1 MPFEFRLPDIG
12 EGIHEGEIVKWLV
25 KEGDIVREDQPM
37 VEVMTDKATVEIPA
51 PRAGKILKLNAK
63 EGETVKVGSV
73 LVIIEELGEAK
84 PESQKTPPSAHP
96 RHGEGS
102 SSTLTPIP
110 SPLRGRGEQ
119 RGEGAWEGGQGVRSE
134 ATATN
139 VAAPPPP
146 SPATPTA
153 APAQRVLATPATR
166 KLARELGVD
175 ISQIQG
181 TGPGGRVTDEDVRR
195 FAAARTAPQPPPTPS
210 PAPTP
215 PPAAPAFAPGAVVTD
230 RREERIPLR
239 GIRKR
244 IAEHMHQSKT
254 TAAHFT
260 YVDEV
265 DMTELIQIREQMKP
279 LAEQKG
285 VKLTYLPFIVKAS
298 VAALKE
304 MPILNASID
313 EAKGEIV
320 IKKYYNI
327 GIATATDEGLI
338 VPVIKDADRKSLLE
352 IAMEIERL
360 AKAAREGKI
369 ALSDLQG
376 GTFTITSLGALGGLF
391 ATPVINYPEVAILG
405 IHEIKK
411 RPVVRDNQIVIRDI
425 MYVSLSFDHRLIDG
439 DVGARFCKKIIS
451 YLENP
456 KLLFLELV

>member
-84 PESQKTPPSAHP
+84 PEPKREVVEAPPQREPEPVAAAV
-96 RHGEGS
+96 
-102 SSTLTPIP
+102 ST
-110 SPLRGRGEQ
+110 
-119 RGEGAWEGGQGVRSE
+119 
-134 ATATN
+134 TATT

-146 SPATPTA
+146 SPTA

-175 ISQIQG
+175 IAQIRG

-195 FAAARTAPQPPPTPS
+195 FAAARTAPQPPPPS

-215 PPAAPAFAPGAVVTD
+215 SPAAPAFAPSAVVTD

-265 DMTELIQIREQMKP
+265 DMTELIQLREQMKP

-391 ATPVINYPEVAILG
+391 ATPIINYPEVAILG

>member
-84 PESQKTPPSAHP
+84 PEPKREVVEAPPQREPEPVAAAV
-96 RHGEGS
+96 
-102 SSTLTPIP
+102 STT
-110 SPLRGRGEQ
+110 
-119 RGEGAWEGGQGVRSE
+119 
-134 ATATN
+134 ATA

-146 SPATPTA
+146 SPTA

-195 FAAARTAPQPPPTPS
+195 FAAARTAPQPPPPS

-215 PPAAPAFAPGAVVTD
+215 SPAAPAFAPSAVVTD

-265 DMTELIQIREQMKP
+265 DMTDLIQLREQMKP

-391 ATPVINYPEVAILG
+391 ATPIINYPEVAILG

>member
-84 PESQKTPPSAHP
+84 PESQKTPPSAPP

-102 SSTLTPIP
+102 SPF
-110 SPLRGRGEQ
+110 PLR
-119 RGEGAWEGGQGVRSE
+119 EGGQGVRSE
-134 ATATN
+134 ATATT
-139 VAAPPPP
+139 VAASPPP
-146 SPATPTA
+146 SPTA

-175 ISQIQG
+175 IAQIRG

-195 FAAARTAPQPPPTPS
+195 FAAARTAPQPPPPS

-215 PPAAPAFAPGAVVTD
+215 SPAAPAFAPSAVVTD

-265 DMTELIQIREQMKP
+265 DMTELVQIREQMKP

-391 ATPVINYPEVAILG
+391 ATPIINYPEVAILG

>member
-84 PESQKTPPSAHP
+84 PEPKREVVEAPPQREPEPVAAAV
-96 RHGEGS
+96 
-102 SSTLTPIP
+102 ST
-110 SPLRGRGEQ
+110 
-119 RGEGAWEGGQGVRSE
+119 
-134 ATATN
+134 TATT

-146 SPATPTA
+146 SPTA

-175 ISQIQG
+175 IAQIRG

-215 PPAAPAFAPGAVVTD
+215 PPAAPSFAPGAVVTD

>member
-25 KEGDIVREDQPM
+25 KEGDFVREDQPM

-51 PRAGKILKLNAK
+51 PRAGKILKLHAK
-63 EGETVKVGSV
+63 EGEVVKVGSV
-73 LVIIEELGEAK
+73 LVTIEEISEARTEPKREAAVTPSPPPK
-84 PESQKTPPSAHP
+84 PEPEPIAVASAP
-96 RHGEGS
+96 
-102 SSTLTPIP
+102 
-110 SPLRGRGEQ
+110 
-119 RGEGAWEGGQGVRSE
+119 A
-134 ATATN
+134 AT
-139 VAAPPPP
+139 V
-146 SPATPTA
+146 S
-153 APAQRVLATPATR
+153 AQRVLATPATR

-175 ISQIQG
+175 IAQIQG
-181 TGPGGRVTDEDVRR
+181 TGPGGRITDEDVRR
-195 FAAARTAPQPPPTPS
+195 FAAARTAPPSPPPPTP
-210 PAPTP
+210 APTP
-215 PPAAPAFAPGAVVTD
+215 QPTAPAFTPSPVVTD

-244 IAEHMHQSKT
+244 IAEHMRQSKS

-265 DMTELIQIREQMKP
+265 DMTELIQLREQLKP

-313 EAKGEIV
+313 EATGEIV

-327 GIATATDEGLI
+327 GIATATEEGLI
-338 VPVIKDADRKSLLE
+338 VPVIKDADRKSILE
-352 IAMEIERL
+352 IAAEIERL

-369 ALSDLQG
+369 ALQDIQG

-391 ATPVINYPEVAILG
+391 ATPIINYPEVAILG

-411 RPVVRDNQIVIRDI
+411 RPVVRENQIVIRDI
-425 MYVSLSFDHRLIDG
+425 MYISLSFDHRLIDG
-439 DVGARFCKKIIS
+439 DVGARFCKKIIG
-451 YLENP
+451 YLEDP
-456 KLLFLELV
+456 KLLFLESV

>member
-1 MPFEFRLPDIG
+1 MPFEFKLPDIG

-73 LVIIEELGEAK
+73 LVIIEELGETK
-84 PESQKTPPSAHP
+84 PESQKTPPPAPP

-102 SSTLTPIP
+102 SPF
-110 SPLRGRGEQ
+110 PLR
-119 RGEGAWEGGQGVRSE
+119 EGGQGVRSE
-134 ATATN
+134 ATATA

-146 SPATPTA
+146 SPTA

-181 TGPGGRVTDEDVRR
+181 TGPSGRVTDEDVRR
-195 FAAARTAPQPPPTPS
+195 FAAARTAPQPPPTP
-210 PAPTP
+210 PTP
-215 PPAAPAFAPGAVVTD
+215 SPVPTPSPAAPAFAPGAVVTD

-244 IAEHMHQSKT
+244 IVEHMHQSKT

-260 YVDEV
+260 YVDEI
-265 DMTELIQIREQMKP
+265 DMTELIQLREQMKP
-279 LAEQKG
+279 FTEQKG

-327 GIATATDEGLI
+327 GIATATEEGLI
-338 VPVIKDADRKSLLE
+338 VPVVKDADRKSLLE

-360 AKAAREGKI
+360 AKAAREGKV

-391 ATPVINYPEVAILG
+391 ATPIINYPEVAILG
-405 IHEIKK
+405 IHEIKR
-411 RPVVRDNQIVIRDI
+411 RPVVKDDQIVIRDI
-425 MYVSLSFDHRLIDG
+425 MYVSLSFDHRLVDG

>member
-1 MPFEFRLPDIG
+1 MPFEFKLPDIG

-25 KEGDIVREDQPM
+25 KEGDFVREDQPM

-51 PRAGKILKLNAK
+51 PRAGKILKLHAK
-63 EGETVKVGSV
+63 EGEVVKVGSV
-73 LVIIEELGEAK
+73 LVTIEEVGEAK
-84 PESQKTPPSAHP
+84 PEPKREPVTVSVAPQP
-96 RHGEGS
+96 RPE
-102 SSTLTPIP
+102 PEP
-110 SPLRGRGEQ
+110 V
-119 RGEGAWEGGQGVRSE
+119 AAV
-134 ATATN
+134 ATAAAT
-139 VAAPPPP
+139 AITAPPPP
-146 SPATPTA
+146 PSPTA

-166 KLARELGVD
+166 KLARELGID
-175 ISQIQG
+175 ISQVQG

-195 FAAARTAPQPPPTPS
+195 FAAARTAP
-210 PAPTP
+210 P
-215 PPAAPAFAPGAVVTD
+215 PPAPAPKPTAPAFAPSAAATD

-244 IAEHMHQSKT
+244 IVEHMHKSKT

-265 DMTELIQIREQMKP
+265 DMTELIQLREQMKP

-304 MPILNASID
+304 MPMLNASLD
-313 EAKGEIV
+313 ETTGEIV
-320 IKKYYNI
+320 LKKYYNI
-327 GIATATDEGLI
+327 GIATATDDGLI
-338 VPVIKDADRKSLLE
+338 VPVVKDADRKSLLE
-352 IAMEIERL
+352 IAAEIERL

-369 ALSDLQG
+369 ALQDIQG

-391 ATPVINYPEVAILG
+391 ATPIINYPEVAILG

-411 RPVVRDNQIVIRDI
+411 RPVVKDNQIVIREI

>member
-84 PESQKTPPSAHP
+84 PESQKTPPSAPP

-102 SSTLTPIP
+102 SPF
-110 SPLRGRGEQ
+110 PLR
-119 RGEGAWEGGQGVRSE
+119 EGGQGVRSE
-134 ATATN
+134 ATATT

-215 PPAAPAFAPGAVVTD
+215 PPAAPSFAPGAVVTD

-265 DMTELIQIREQMKP
+265 DMTELIQLREQMKP

-338 VPVIKDADRKSLLE
+338 VPVIKDADRKSLVE

-360 AKAAREGKI
+360 AKAAREGKV

-391 ATPVINYPEVAILG
+391 ATPIINYPEVAILG

-411 RPVVRDNQIVIRDI
+411 RPGRQRRPDRHSRHYVR
-425 MYVSLSFDHRLIDG
+425 L
-439 DVGARFCKKIIS
+439 A
-451 YLENP
+451 
-456 KLLFLELV
+456 LVRSPFGRR

>member
-84 PESQKTPPSAHP
+84 PESQKTPPSAPP

-102 SSTLTPIP
+102 SPF
-110 SPLRGRGEQ
+110 PLR
-119 RGEGAWEGGQGVRSE
+119 EGGQGVRSE
-134 ATATN
+134 ATATT
-139 VAAPPPP
+139 VAASPPP
-146 SPATPTA
+146 SPTA

-175 ISQIQG
+175 IAQIRG

-195 FAAARTAPQPPPTPS
+195 FAAARTAPQPPPPS

-215 PPAAPAFAPGAVVTD
+215 SPAAPAFAPSAVVTD

-265 DMTELIQIREQMKP
+265 DMTELIQLREQMKP

-360 AKAAREGKI
+360 AKAAREGKV

-391 ATPVINYPEVAILG
+391 ATPIINYPEVAILG

>member
-119 RGEGAWEGGQGVRSE
+119 RGEGAWEGGQGVSE

-338 VPVIKDADRKSLLE
+338 VPVIKDARPKESFGDRYGNRAVGKSRSRGQDRPQRSSRGHIHHHEFRGSGRAFCHADHQLPRSGDLGDSRDQE
-352 IAMEIERL
+352 APSRQRQSDRHSRHHVRL
-360 AKAAREGKI
+360 ALVRSS
-369 ALSDLQG
+369 SD
-376 GTFTITSLGALGGLF
+376 
-391 ATPVINYPEVAILG
+391 
-405 IHEIKK
+405 
-411 RPVVRDNQIVIRDI
+411 RR
-425 MYVSLSFDHRLIDG
+425 
-439 DVGARFCKKIIS
+439 
-451 YLENP
+451 
-456 KLLFLELV
+456 

>member
-84 PESQKTPPSAHP
+84 PEPKREVVEAPPQREPEPVAAAV
-96 RHGEGS
+96 
-102 SSTLTPIP
+102 ST
-110 SPLRGRGEQ
+110 
-119 RGEGAWEGGQGVRSE
+119 
-134 ATATN
+134 TATT

-146 SPATPTA
+146 SPTA

-175 ISQIQG
+175 IAQIRG

-195 FAAARTAPQPPPTPS
+195 FAAARTAPQPPPPS

-215 PPAAPAFAPGAVVTD
+215 PPAAPAFAPSAVVTD

-391 ATPVINYPEVAILG
+391 ATPIINYPEVAILG

>member
-84 PESQKTPPSAHP
+84 PESQKTPPSAPP

-102 SSTLTPIP
+102 SPF
-110 SPLRGRGEQ
+110 PLR
-119 RGEGAWEGGQGVRSE
+119 EGGQGVRSE
-134 ATATN
+134 ATATT

-175 ISQIQG
+175 ISQIRG

-195 FAAARTAPQPPPTPS
+195 FAAARTAPQPPPPPS

-215 PPAAPAFAPGAVVTD
+215 PPAAPSFAPGAVVTD

-265 DMTELIQIREQMKP
+265 DMTELIQLREQMKP

-338 VPVIKDADRKSLLE
+338 VPVIKDADRKSLVE

-360 AKAAREGKI
+360 AKAAREGKV

-391 ATPVINYPEVAILG
+391 ATPIINYPEVAILG

-411 RPVVRDNQIVIRDI
+411 RPVVKDDQIVIRDI
-425 MYVSLSFDHRLIDG
+425 MYVSLSFDHRLVDG

>member
-1 MPFEFRLPDIG
+1 MPFEFKLPDIG

-25 KEGDIVREDQPM
+25 KEGDFVREDQPM

-51 PRAGKILKLNAK
+51 PRAGKILKLHAK
-63 EGETVKVGSV
+63 EGEVVTVGSV
-73 LVIIEELGEAK
+73 LVTIEEISEAK
-84 PESQKTPPSAHP
+84 PEPK
-96 RHGEGS
+96 R
-102 SSTLTPIP
+102 
-110 SPLRGRGEQ
+110 
-119 RGEGAWEGGQGVRSE
+119 E
-134 ATATN
+134 AVT
-139 VAAPPPP
+139 VAAPQPKPEPEPVAVASAATTAVTTP
-146 SPATPTA
+146 SQSPTA
-153 APAQRVLATPATR
+153 APTQRVLATPATR

-175 ISQIQG
+175 IAQIQG

-195 FAAARTAPQPPPTPS
+195 FAAVRTAPQPPTPTPA
-210 PAPTP
+210 PAPKPT
-215 PPAAPAFAPGAVVTD
+215 APAFAPSAVVTD

-244 IAEHMHQSKT
+244 IVEHMHKSKT

-265 DMTELIQIREQMKP
+265 DMTELVQLREQMKP

-304 MPILNASID
+304 MPMLNASLD
-313 EAKGEIV
+313 EATGEIV

-327 GIATATDEGLI
+327 GIATATDDGLI
-338 VPVIKDADRKSLLE
+338 VPVIKDADRKSIVE
-352 IAMEIERL
+352 IAAEIERL
-360 AKAAREGKI
+360 AKVAREGKI
-369 ALSDLQG
+369 ALQDIQG

-391 ATPVINYPEVAILG
+391 ATPIINYPEVAILG
-405 IHEIKK
+405 IHEIKR
-411 RPVVRDNQIVIRDI
+411 RPVVRDDQIVIRDI

>member
-84 PESQKTPPSAHP
+84 PEPKREVVEAPPQREPEPVAAAV
-96 RHGEGS
+96 
-102 SSTLTPIP
+102 STT
-110 SPLRGRGEQ
+110 
-119 RGEGAWEGGQGVRSE
+119 
-134 ATATN
+134 ATA

-146 SPATPTA
+146 SPTA

-195 FAAARTAPQPPPTPS
+195 FAAARTAPQPPPPS

-215 PPAAPAFAPGAVVTD
+215 SPAAPAFAPSAVVTD

-265 DMTELIQIREQMKP
+265 DMTDLIQLREQMKP

-313 EAKGEIV
+313 EAKGEI
-320 IKKYYNI
+320 
-327 GIATATDEGLI
+327 
-338 VPVIKDADRKSLLE
+338 
-352 IAMEIERL
+352 
-360 AKAAREGKI
+360 AREGKI

-391 ATPVINYPEVAILG
+391 ATPIINYPEVAILG

>member
-84 PESQKTPPSAHP
+84 PEPKREVVEAPPQREPEPVAAAV
-96 RHGEGS
+96 
-102 SSTLTPIP
+102 ST
-110 SPLRGRGEQ
+110 
-119 RGEGAWEGGQGVRSE
+119 
-134 ATATN
+134 TATT

-146 SPATPTA
+146 SPTA

-175 ISQIQG
+175 IAQIRG

-195 FAAARTAPQPPPTPS
+195 FAAARTAPQPPPPS

-215 PPAAPAFAPGAVVTD
+215 PPAAPAFAPSAVVTD

-265 DMTELIQIREQMKP
+265 DMTELIQLREQMKP

-360 AKAAREGKI
+360 AKAAREGKV

-391 ATPVINYPEVAILG
+391 ATPIINYPEVAILG

>member
-84 PESQKTPPSAHP
+84 PESQKTPPSAPP

-102 SSTLTPIP
+102 SPF
-110 SPLRGRGEQ
+110 PLR
-119 RGEGAWEGGQGVRSE
+119 EGGQGVRSE
-134 ATATN
+134 ATATT

-146 SPATPTA
+146 SPTA

-175 ISQIQG
+175 IAQIRG

-195 FAAARTAPQPPPTPS
+195 FAAARTAPQPPPPS

-215 PPAAPAFAPGAVVTD
+215 SPAAPAFAPSAVVTD

-265 DMTELIQIREQMKP
+265 DMTELIQLREQMKP

-391 ATPVINYPEVAILG
+391 ATPIINYPEVAILG

>member
-1 MPFEFRLPDIG
+1 MPFEFKLPDIG

-25 KEGDIVREDQPM
+25 KEGDVVREDQPL

-63 EGETVKVGSV
+63 EGEVVKVGSV
-73 LVIIEELGEAK
+73 LVIIDEVGEAK
-84 PESQKTPPSAHP
+84 PEPK
-96 RHGEGS
+96 GE
-102 SSTLTPIP
+102 PVAAAAP
-110 SPLRGRGEQ
+110 QPKPEP
-119 RGEGAWEGGQGVRSE
+119 V
-134 ATATN
+134 TAA
-139 VAAPPPP
+139 VAAPSPP
-146 SPATPTA
+146 SPAP
-153 APAQRVLATPATR
+153 RVLATPATR

-181 TGPGGRVTDEDVRR
+181 TGPGGRITDEDVRR
-195 FAAARTAPQPPPTPS
+195 AARTAPS
-210 PAPTP
+210 P
-215 PPAAPAFAPGAVVTD
+215 PPAPAPQHPTAPAFAPGALGTD

-265 DMTELIQIREQMKP
+265 DMTELIQLREQMKP

-304 MPILNASID
+304 MPLLNASLD
-313 EAKGEIV
+313 EAQGEIV
-320 IKKYYNI
+320 LKKYYNI
-327 GIATATDEGLI
+327 GIATATEDGLM

-352 IAMEIERL
+352 IASEIERL
-360 AKAAREGKI
+360 ARAAREGKI
-369 ALSDLQG
+369 ALQDLQG

-391 ATPVINYPEVAILG
+391 ATPIINYPEVAILG

-411 RPVVRDNQIVIRDI
+411 RPVVRENQIVMRD
-425 MYVSLSFDHRLIDG
+425 MMFVSLSFDHRLIDG

-451 YLENP
+451 YLEDP

>member
-25 KEGDIVREDQPM
+25 KEGDFVREDQPM

-51 PRAGKILKLNAK
+51 PRAGKILKLHAQ
-63 EGETVKVGSV
+63 EGEVVKVGSV
-73 LVIIEELGEAK
+73 LVTIEEIGEAK
-84 PESQKTPPSAHP
+84 PEPKREAAVT
-96 RHGEGS
+96 
-102 SSTLTPIP
+102 P
-110 SPLRGRGEQ
+110 SPPPKPEP
-119 RGEGAWEGGQGVRSE
+119 EPIAVASASAATVTAPPAE
-134 ATATN
+134 AT
-139 VAAPPPP
+139 
-146 SPATPTA
+146 S
-153 APAQRVLATPATR
+153 AQRVLATPATR

-175 ISQIQG
+175 IAQIRG
-181 TGPGGRVTDEDVRR
+181 TGPGGRITDEDVRR
-195 FAAARTAPQPPPTPS
+195 FAAARMAPPPPP

-215 PPAAPAFAPGAVVTD
+215 APPPQPTAPAFTPSPVVSD

-244 IAEHMHQSKT
+244 IAEHMRQSKS

-265 DMTELIQIREQMKP
+265 DMTELIQLREQIKP

-313 EAKGEIV
+313 EATGEIV

-327 GIATATDEGLI
+327 GIATATEEGLI
-338 VPVIKDADRKSLLE
+338 VPVIKDADRKSILE
-352 IAMEIERL
+352 IAAEIERL

-369 ALSDLQG
+369 ALQDIQG

-391 ATPVINYPEVAILG
+391 ATPIINYPEVAILG

-411 RPVVRDNQIVIRDI
+411 RPVVRENQIVIRDI
-425 MYVSLSFDHRLIDG
+425 MYISLSFDHRLIDG
-439 DVGARFCKKIIS
+439 DVGARFCKKIIG
-451 YLENP
+451 YLEDP
-456 KLLFLELV
+456 KLLFLESV

>member
-1 MPFEFRLPDIG
+1 MPFEFKLPDIG

-25 KEGDIVREDQPM
+25 KEGDFVREDQPM

-63 EGETVKVGSV
+63 EGEVVKVGSV
-73 LVIIEELGEAK
+73 LVTIEEVSEAK
-84 PESQKTPPSAHP
+84 PEPKREAITVTAPQPKPEPEP
-96 RHGEGS
+96 
-102 SSTLTPIP
+102 
-110 SPLRGRGEQ
+110 
-119 RGEGAWEGGQGVRSE
+119 V
-134 ATATN
+134 ATAAA

-146 SPATPTA
+146 QAPAAP
-153 APAQRVLATPATR
+153 PAQRVLATPATR

-195 FAAARTAPQPPPTPS
+195 FAAARTAPPPPTPT
-210 PAPTP
+210 PAPAPKPT
-215 PPAAPAFAPGAVVTD
+215 APAFAPSAVVAD

-244 IAEHMHQSKT
+244 IVEHMHQSKT

-265 DMTELIQIREQMKP
+265 DMTELIQLREQMKP

-304 MPILNASID
+304 MPLLNASLD

-327 GIATATDEGLI
+327 GIATATDDGLI

-352 IAMEIERL
+352 IALEIERL

-369 ALSDLQG
+369 ALHDIQG

-391 ATPVINYPEVAILG
+391 ATPIINYPEVAILG

>member
-84 PESQKTPPSAHP
+84 PEPKREVVEAPPQREPEPVAAAV
-96 RHGEGS
+96 
-102 SSTLTPIP
+102 ST
-110 SPLRGRGEQ
+110 
-119 RGEGAWEGGQGVRSE
+119 
-134 ATATN
+134 TATT

-146 SPATPTA
+146 SPTA

>member
-84 PESQKTPPSAHP
+84 PEPKREVVEAPPQREPEPVAAAV
-96 RHGEGS
+96 
-102 SSTLTPIP
+102 STT
-110 SPLRGRGEQ
+110 
-119 RGEGAWEGGQGVRSE
+119 
-134 ATATN
+134 ATA

-146 SPATPTA
+146 SPTA

-175 ISQIQG
+175 IAQIRG

-195 FAAARTAPQPPPTPS
+195 FAAARTAPQPPPPS

-215 PPAAPAFAPGAVVTD
+215 SPAAPAFAPSAVVTD

-265 DMTELIQIREQMKP
+265 DMTELIQMREQMKP

-391 ATPVINYPEVAILG
+391 ATPIINYPEVAILG

>member
-84 PESQKTPPSAHP
+84 PEPKREVVEAPPQREPEPVAAAV
-96 RHGEGS
+96 
-102 SSTLTPIP
+102 STT
-110 SPLRGRGEQ
+110 
-119 RGEGAWEGGQGVRSE
+119 
-134 ATATN
+134 ATA

-146 SPATPTA
+146 SPTA
-153 APAQRVLATPATR
+153 APPQRVLATPATR

-175 ISQIQG
+175 IAQIRG

-215 PPAAPAFAPGAVVTD
+215 PPAAPAFAPSAVVTD

-265 DMTELIQIREQMKP
+265 DMTELIQLREQMKQ

-360 AKAAREGKI
+360 AKAAREGKV